1 MRKIASFLLGI
12 VFLACALPA
21 FVLADTTDSTGSTQ
35 PTEPTPGLEFDF
47 DYREF
52 SYDYIDIT
60 LSKETDSGFFVE
72 YVKIGNTEIPIVD
85 DNTGCITD
93 VYIGDIPPGVYDI
106 SLIMNDGTSITTE
119 KEVVRGGELEV
130 DISLKAVDNRLS
142 ATVLDNH
149 GRPIAG
155 VEVIFNINNQKFDT
169 GKTDENGEV
178 LFSYRLPSDTSG
190 VHCVVEDFEKSFEPG
205 ITINYKGAVVWLEEK
220 PHDTT
225 TTSRTGTTTTSTT
238 RTGKTNK
245 PATENKTTPSTSK
258 ATLPIITGAGTT
270 GIVGDMIAVN
280 VSFDTGVQK
289 SFDYT
294 AKDIAARARL
304 LMHKDSFKYILGDT
318 ASSMMLLLQTSSFEI
333 TDHHISAAIS
343 GKSKYSLFHA
353 DETLRIP
360 LELSMQIVNS
370 TLHIDTPVS
379 LSNTEV
385 TIELPVPKSMRK
397 TSKYT
402 VTAAAFDE
410 NGKLQLFDT
419 TVKDGI
425 MSFKTNGLTPV
436 VILGFAKPSGMG
448 GGGGTPALAVAL
460 IIFGILMLG
469 GAVTLLYFF
478 FLRKPVPEPAEQ
490 AVSDIP
496 QLPEIDLS
504 SVGDSVDTDD
514 ERFKKGVSLGDL
526 LNKSDDDK

>member
-85 DNTGCITD
+85 DNTI

-190 VHCVVEDFEKSFEPG
+190 VHCVVDDFEKSFEPG

-238 RTGKTNK
+238 RTGKPINPQPRIK
-245 PATENKTTPSTSK
+245 PPLPPPRPPCPSSRGRGQPVLWAT
-258 ATLPIITGAGTT
+258 
-270 GIVGDMIAVN
+270 
-280 VSFDTGVQK
+280 
-289 SFDYT
+289 
-294 AKDIAARARL
+294 
-304 LMHKDSFKYILGDT
+304 
-318 ASSMMLLLQTSSFEI
+318 
-333 TDHHISAAIS
+333 
-343 GKSKYSLFHA
+343 
-353 DETLRIP
+353 
-360 LELSMQIVNS
+360 
-370 TLHIDTPVS
+370 
-379 LSNTEV
+379 
-385 TIELPVPKSMRK
+385 
-397 TSKYT
+397 
-402 VTAAAFDE
+402 
-410 NGKLQLFDT
+410 
-419 TVKDGI
+419 
-425 MSFKTNGLTPV
+425 
-436 VILGFAKPSGMG
+436 
-448 GGGGTPALAVAL
+448 
-460 IIFGILMLG
+460 
-469 GAVTLLYFF
+469 
-478 FLRKPVPEPAEQ
+478 
-490 AVSDIP
+490 
-496 QLPEIDLS
+496 
-504 SVGDSVDTDD
+504 
-514 ERFKKGVSLGDL
+514 
-526 LNKSDDDK
+526 